1 MVLPLPWLE
10 GRKTGPLPT
19 PLLAL
24 LSVHVVQVLSPCSA
38 EDCRG
43 LLKAAVRDDNPVV
56 LLENELLYG
65 KDFDID
71 ESALDKD
78 FVIPIG
84 KAKIEKEGEK
94 IGMPWQQVC
103 VLFCIVLTG
112 TDVTIAT
119 FSKNVVTSMEAAA
132 ELAQQGIS
140 CEIINLRTL
149 RPLDR
154 EAIIDSVMK
163 THHLVTVESGWPQFG
178 IGAEIS
184 ASIVESKRGTIL
196 RIFFKPNM
204 KVQR

>member
-1 MVLPLPWLE
+1 M
-10 GRKTGPLPT
+10 
-19 PLLAL
+19 
-24 LSVHVVQVLSPCSA
+24 LSPCSA

-71 ESALDKD
+71 EAALDKD

-84 KAKIEKEGEK
+84 KAKIEKEGK
-94 IGMPWQQVC
+94 KTGLPWKLRVYR
-103 VLFCIVLTG
+103 FAFVLTG

-119 FSKNVVTSMEAAA
+119 FSKNVVTSLEAAD
-132 ELAQQGIS
+132 ELAKQGIS
-140 CEIINLRTL
+140 CEVINLRTL

-163 THHLVTVESGWPQFG
+163 THHLVTVEGGWPQFG
-178 IGAEIS
+178 IGSEIS
-184 ASIVESKRGTIL
+184 ASVVESKREGNLFTEL
-196 RIFFKPNM
+196 EK
-204 KVQR
+204 